1 MYLGLHPGSVYC
13 TRSADEVWHE
23 DCIIPTFTKS
33 PVRVMVWGC
42 IMYGR
47 KGPLIVLEYL
57 GGKGGGMTAKRYI
70 EQVLEGYLLDFYR
83 KIRRRNRS
91 VTFQQD
97 NARCHTAKSTRTWFQ
112 QHAISLFPH
121 PPSSPDINA
130 IEPCWLDL
138 KRNIWARRH
147 PPTSLAELRKAVIE
161 AWDEIPIKKVN
172 NYILS
177 IPRRAKAIIESH
189 GGPTRY

>member
-1 MYLGLHPGSVYC
+1 MSHREIDPYVVPA
-13 TRSADEVWHE
+13 TRY
-23 DCIIPTFTKS
+23 FT
-33 PVRVMVWGC
+33 
-42 IMYGR
+42 I
-47 KGPLIVLEYL
+47 
-57 GGKGGGMTAKRYI
+57 
-70 EQVLEGYLLDFYR
+70 
-83 KIRRRNRS
+83 
-91 VTFQQD
+91 
-97 NARCHTAKSTRTWFQ
+97 ST
-112 QHAISLFPH
+112 
-121 PPSSPDINA
+121 PPPSSSPDINA
-130 IEPCWLDL
+130 IEPCWLGL